1 MIKTIKTKIE
11 NWHLKRQLNIKD
23 QQIKALEERLY
34 KKNEELCNL
43 KNNLVSI
50 NAMLEEKNERGT
62 KKDKSSNNK

>member
-23 QQIKALEERLY
+23 EQIKALEERIY

-43 KNNLVSI
+43 KHNLVSI